1 MKPIISKSVLSLC
14 FLLAAVA
21 LQAQQ
26 RKAVSLEEAIALSLK
41 NSKQLKLSSAKI
53 EEANAKLKQAE
64 DARLPE
70 ASVSGAGLW
79 LPKPN
84 VQLDESLKSN
94 SGGGSGGQQSKP
106 ISVSSAFYGMVSVSQ
121 PIYAGGRIRAGIESF
136 RYLAEA
142 AKLDADHDRE
152 AIIENTILAYTG
164 LYKADAAINV
174 VKESLEESRQRVKDY
189 TSLEANGVLARNDFL
204 KAELEASNLELSLLE
219 AEKDRKLAN
228 VNLNILLGLPES
240 DEWVAVLPVNQ
251 LSTDKSL
258 EEWENLAA
266 SNRKDVAALQLR
278 EKATAGAITV
288 AKAEKLPTLAL
299 TGGYVAADI
308 PGLATLTN
316 VINLG
321 VGVKYNIA
329 SLWKAKAK
337 VAEAEARQKQIA
349 VSQGLLNDQIRIQ
362 LNSDYQE
369 AVLSSRKISVLE
381 KAVEQ
386 ANETYRIVKN
396 KFSNSLATTTEVLD
410 ANVARLR
417 AQLNYE
423 FARADAQVS
432 QYKLAQTAG
441 TLSGNFKIEQ

>member
-1 MKPIISKSVLSLC
+1 MKPIIFRIVLCLC
-14 FLLAAVA
+14 FLVTAVS

-41 NSKQLKLSSAKI
+41 NSKQLKLSASKI

-70 ASVSGAGLW
+70 ASVSGAALW

-94 SGGGSGGQQSKP
+94 NSGGGQQSKP
-106 ISVSSAFYGMVSVSQ
+106 ISVSSAFYGMLSVSQ
-121 PIYAGGRIRAGIESF
+121 PLYAGGRIRAGIESA

-142 AKLDADHDRE
+142 TKLDADHDRE
-152 AIIENTILAYTG
+152 AIIENTILAYTS

-174 VKESLEESRQRVKDY
+174 VRESLEESRQRVKDY

-228 VNLNILLGLPES
+228 VNLNILLGLPEGE
-240 DEWVAVLPVNQ
+240 EWTAVLPVNQ
-251 LSTDKSL
+251 LATDKSL
-258 EEWENLAA
+258 EEWENLAT
-266 SNRKDVAALQLR
+266 SNRKDIAALQLR
-278 EKATAGAITV
+278 EKAATGAITA
-288 AKAEKLPTLAL
+288 AKGEKLPSLAL
-299 TGGYVAADI
+299 TGGYVAADL
-308 PGLATLTN
+308 PGFATLTN

-329 SLWKAKAK
+329 SIWKTKAKI
-337 VAEAEARQKQIA
+337 AEAEARQKQVV

-362 LNSDYQE
+362 LNKDYQD
-369 AVLSSRKISVLE
+369 AILSVKKISVLE
-381 KAVEQ
+381 KSVEQ

-396 KFSNSLATTTEVLD
+396 KFTNSLATTTEVLD
-410 ANVARLR
+410 ANVTRLR

-423 FARADAQVS
+423 FAKADAQVS

>member
-1 MKPIISKSVLSLC
+1 MKPIIFKTVLSLC
-14 FLLAAVA
+14 FLVAAA
-21 LQAQQ
+21 SLQAQQ
-26 RKAVSLEEAIALSLK
+26 RKAVSLEEAIALSVK
-41 NSKQLKLSSAKI
+41 NSKQLKLSASKI

-84 VQLDESLKSN
+84 VQLDESLKNNN
-94 SGGGSGGQQSKP
+94 SGGGQQSKP

-121 PIYAGGRIRAGIESF
+121 PLYMGGRIRAGIESS

-142 AKLDADHDRE
+142 VKLDADHDRE
-152 AIIENTILAYTG
+152 AIIENTILAYTS

-189 TSLEANGVLARNDFL
+189 TSLEANGVLARNDLL

-228 VNLNILLGLPES
+228 VNLNILLGLPEA
-240 DEWVAVLPVNQ
+240 DEWTAVLPVNQ
-251 LSTDKSL
+251 LATDKSL
-258 EEWENLAA
+258 EEWENLAG

-278 EKATAGAITV
+278 EKAATGAITV
-288 AKAEKLPTLAL
+288 AKGEKLPSLAL

-329 SLWKAKAK
+329 SLWKTRAKI
-337 VAEAEARQKQIA
+337 AEAEARQKQVA

-362 LNSDYQE
+362 LNKDYQD
-369 AVLSSRKISVLE
+369 AILSVKKISVLE
-381 KAVEQ
+381 KSVEQ

-396 KFSNSLATTTEVLD
+396 KFTNSLATTTEVLD

-423 FARADAQVS
+423 FAKADAQVS

>member
-1 MKPIISKSVLSLC
+1 MKPIIFRIVLCLC
-14 FLLAAVA
+14 FLVTAVS

-41 NSKQLKLSSAKI
+41 NSKQLKLSASKI

-70 ASVSGAGLW
+70 ASVSGAALW

-94 SGGGSGGQQSKP
+94 NSGGGQQSKP
-106 ISVSSAFYGMVSVSQ
+106 ISVSSAFYGMLSVSQ
-121 PIYAGGRIRAGIESF
+121 PLYAGGRIRAGIQSA

-142 AKLDADHDRE
+142 TKLDADHDRE
-152 AIIENTILAYTG
+152 AIIENTILAYTS

-174 VKESLEESRQRVKDY
+174 VRESLEESRQRVKDY

-228 VNLNILLGLPES
+228 VNLNILLGLPEGE
-240 DEWVAVLPVNQ
+240 EWTAVLPVNQ
-251 LSTDKSL
+251 LATDKSL
-258 EEWENLAA
+258 EEWENLAT
-266 SNRKDVAALQLR
+266 SNRKDIAALQLR
-278 EKATAGAITV
+278 EKAATGAITA
-288 AKAEKLPTLAL
+288 AKGEKLPSLAL
-299 TGGYVAADI
+299 TGGYVAADL
-308 PGLATLTN
+308 PGFATLTN

-329 SLWKAKAK
+329 SIWKTKAKI
-337 VAEAEARQKQIA
+337 AEAEARQKQVV

-362 LNSDYQE
+362 LNKDYQD
-369 AVLSSRKISVLE
+369 AILSVKKISVLE
-381 KAVEQ
+381 KSVEQ

-396 KFSNSLATTTEVLD
+396 KFTNSLATTTEVLD
-410 ANVARLR
+410 ANVTRLR

-423 FARADAQVS
+423 FAKADAQVS

>member
-1 MKPIISKSVLSLC
+1 MKPIIFRTVLCLC
-14 FLLAAVA
+14 FLVTAVS

-41 NSKQLKLSSAKI
+41 NSKQLKLSASKI

-70 ASVSGAGLW
+70 ASVSGAALW

-94 SGGGSGGQQSKP
+94 NSGGGQQSKP
-106 ISVSSAFYGMVSVSQ
+106 ISVSSAFYGMLSVSQ
-121 PIYAGGRIRAGIESF
+121 PLYAGGRIRSGIESA

-142 AKLDADHDRE
+142 TKLDADHDRE
-152 AIIENTILAYTG
+152 AIIENTILAYTS

-174 VKESLEESRQRVKDY
+174 VRESLEESRQRVKDY
-189 TSLEANGVLARNDFL
+189 TSLEANGVLARNDLL

-228 VNLNILLGLPES
+228 VNLNILLGLPERE
-240 DEWVAVLPVNQ
+240 EWTAVLPVNQ
-251 LSTDKSL
+251 LATDKSL

-266 SNRKDVAALQLR
+266 SNRKDIAALQLR
-278 EKATAGAITV
+278 EKAATGAITT
-288 AKAEKLPTLAL
+288 AKSEKLPSLAL
-299 TGGYVAADI
+299 TGGYVAADL
-308 PGLATLTN
+308 PGFATLTN

-329 SLWKAKAK
+329 SIWKTKAKI
-337 VAEAEARQKQIA
+337 AEAEARQKQVVVKQA
-349 VSQGLLNDQIRIQ
+349 LLNDQIRIQ
-362 LNSDYQE
+362 LNKDYQD
-369 AVLSSRKISVLE
+369 AILSVKKISVLE
-381 KAVEQ
+381 KSVEQ

-396 KFSNSLATTTEVLD
+396 KFTNSLATTTEVLD

-423 FARADAQVS
+423 FAKADAQVS